1 MKNIAAWIV
10 EEKNKNN
17 PYALDTFS
25 DFTAKA
31 IKKAATFNKR
41 CDMFTEI
48 YGVEINEAQRERLHK
63 WLCGYTVATSYQD
76 MVAQLIAMM

>member
-1 MKNIAAWIV
+1 MKNIATWII

-31 IKKAATFNKR
+31 IKRSQTFNKR
-41 CDMFTEI
+41 CDMFTEV